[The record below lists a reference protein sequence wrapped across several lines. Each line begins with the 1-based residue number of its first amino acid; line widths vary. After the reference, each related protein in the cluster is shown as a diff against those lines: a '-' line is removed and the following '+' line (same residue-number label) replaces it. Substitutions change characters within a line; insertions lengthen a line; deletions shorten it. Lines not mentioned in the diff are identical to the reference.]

1 MRDKFILEIYD
12 DENKLVTSTVYKS
25 YRDIALKTGIDYHN
39 VRTIHSICNK
49 DIDPLYLHKT
59 LKKLIKKVK
68 IKDINQFS
76 LLL

>member
-12 DENKLVTSTVYKS
+12 DDNKLVTSTVYKS

-39 VRTIHSICNK
+39 VRTLYSICNN
-49 DIDPLYLHKT
+49 DVQPLYLHKT
-59 LKKLIKKVK
+59 LKKLIKRVK
-68 IKDINQFS
+68 IKDINQLS

>member
-39 VRTIHSICNK
+39 VRTLYSISNNE
-49 DIDPLYLHKT
+49 IQPLYLHRT
-59 LKKLIKKVK
+59 LQKLIKRVK
-68 IKDINQFS
+68 IKDINQIT
-76 LLL
+76 LI